1 MKYLL
6 TGSKGQLGYAFKS
19 IFKGEKDI
27 VLYSFGKEELD
38 ITGLEQVRKT
48 IEEIQPDAILNCA
61 AYNAV
66 DKAEEDWEKAYL
78 VNGIGPRNLAIVCN
92 ELDIPLVHYS
102 TDYVFDGKKGSPYT
116 IADEPNPINEY
127 GKSKLLGE
135 RFVQSLCNKYL
146 LIRTSWVF
154 GPGGKPG
161 SNFVDKVLSWAEKND
176 HLKIVDD
183 QISSPTYTFDLA
195 DATLDLLKQRA
206 WGLYH
211 ITNSGNC
218 SRYEW
223 AKYILECIGWK
234 GTLDTAKS
242 SDFETKAERP
252 GLSAIS
258 NYPLSEMFMNI
269 PDWQDSTKKTCKH
282 KTEVNLCL
290 PF

>member
-1 MKYLL
+1 MKYLI
-6 TGSKGQLGYAFKS
+6 TGSKGQLGYAFQQILNKNEDNQ
-19 IFKGEKDI
+19 IFPVDI
-27 VLYSFGKEELD
+27 EELD
-38 ITGLEQVRKT
+38 ITDLEAVRSTVDETK
-48 IEEIQPDAILNCA
+48 PDILINCA

-66 DKAEEDWEKAYL
+66 DKAEEDWETAYL

-92 ELDIPLVHYS
+92 EHDIPLVHYS

-116 IADEPNPINEY
+116 IADEPNPINQY

-135 RFVQSLCNKYL
+135 RFVQSLCCKYL

-161 SNFVDKVLSWAEKND
+161 CNFVDKVLKWAENND

-195 DATLDLLKQRA
+195 EATLKLLKQGS

-211 ITNSGNC
+211 ITNTGSC

-223 AKYILECIGWK
+223 AKVVLETIGWK
-234 GTLDTAKS
+234 GQLDRTSSSVFQSTAQRPFHSALDIFPFKEIHSWEKS
-242 SDFETKAERP
+242 TVYFVK
-252 GLSAIS
+252 
-258 NYPLSEMFMNI
+258 
-269 PDWQDSTKKTCKH
+269 
-282 KTEVNLCL
+282 
-290 PF
+290 

>member
-6 TGSKGQLGYAFKS
+6 TGANGQLGYAFKS
-19 IFKGEKDI
+19 
-27 VLYSFGKEELD
+27 VLKNKENKEIYSYGKEELD
-38 ITGLEQVRKT
+38 ITDLEQVRKT
-48 IEEIQPDAILNCA
+48 IEEVQPEAVLNCA

-66 DKAEEDWEKAYL
+66 DKAEEDWETAYL

-92 ELDIPLVHYS
+92 EKDIPLVHYS

-135 RFVQSLCNKYL
+135 RFVQNLCNKYL

-161 SNFVDKVLSWAEKND
+161 SNFVDKVLSWAKKDD
-176 HLKIVDD
+176 HLKVVDD
-183 QISSPTYTFDLA
+183 QISSPTYNFDLA
-195 DATLDLLKQRA
+195 NATLDLFDQRA

-211 ITNSGNC
+211 ITNSGSC

-223 AKYILECIGWK
+223 AKYFLNNIGWE
-234 GTLDTAKS
+234 GTLEAAKS

-252 GLSAIS
+252 AITILSNFPVKKFNHSVQWDIS
-258 NYPLSEMFMNI
+258 TDRFL
-269 PDWQDSTKKTCKH
+269 
-282 KTEVNLCL
+282 
-290 PF
+290 